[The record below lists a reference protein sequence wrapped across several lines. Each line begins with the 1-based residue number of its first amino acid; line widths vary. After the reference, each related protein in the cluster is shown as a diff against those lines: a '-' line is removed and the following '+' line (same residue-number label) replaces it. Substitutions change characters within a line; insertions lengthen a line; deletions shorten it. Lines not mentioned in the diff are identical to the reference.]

1 MAVIKPVYTATSSAP
16 LASGGAITTNVTP
29 VVTRYLAI
37 ITAGMISET
46 ITTIPAASFTND
58 TDGAVVTLPLLTGED
73 YFNVYLN
80 GTLQQG
86 GLSTLTTADLVL
98 AAGAADIN
106 AGVPVLLEVADFQDA
121 TSTITTQVDISAPV
135 ITIIT

>member
-16 LASGGAITTNVTP
+16 LASGGTITTNVTP
-29 VVTRYLAI
+29 VVTRYLAST
-37 ITAGMISET
+37 TAGMIGET
-46 ITTIPAASFTND
+46 LTTIPATSFTND
-58 TDGAVVTLPLLTGED
+58 TDGPVVTFPLLTGED

-80 GTLQQG
+80 GTLQQS

-106 AGVPVLLEVADFQDA
+106 EGVPVLLEVANFQDA
-121 TSTITTQVDISAPV
+121 TSSITTQIDISAPV